1 MSSLGE
7 SGAGDDCSA
16 VRPPNPGPWPPWQRV
31 RHHRGHNILSGVYP
45 VYIHVS
51 GVYPLYIH
59 VSGVYPSPWHRRST
73 GNGCRW
79 DVQKAQRCKPIAAR
93 SYLLAAIR
101 LCLKSNT
108 AWRALTL
115 HGGVSADRKQSAS
128 ADFGSATRFVPAKSR
143 GRTALTI
150 PLGCQSPLSLPLIP
164 VSSSPCAIALW
175 VSFPPQIAL
184 RGSVKEKERLCGFTF
199 LFVFYI
205 SLFLWLHLFY
215 MICEYLL
222 FCCLFFFSS
231 RKKAHSVRWLD
242 FF

>member
-31 RHHRGHNILSGVYP
+31 QHHRGRHVLSGVYP

-51 GVYPLYIH
+51 SVYP
-59 VSGVYPSPWHRRST
+59 PPWHRCST

-101 LCLKSNT
+101 LGLKSNT
-108 AWRALTL
+108 ARRALTL
-115 HGGVSADRKQSAS
+115 HGGVPVDIKQSAS
-128 ADFGSATRFVPAKSR
+128 ADFGSATRFVPAKSW

-150 PLGCQSPLSLPLIP
+150 PLGGQTPLSLPLIP
-164 VSSSPCAIALW
+164 VSSSPCVIALW
-175 VSFPPQIAL
+175 VSFPPP
-184 RGSVKEKERLCGFTF
+184 RL
-199 LFVFYI
+199 L
-205 SLFLWLHLFY
+205 
-215 MICEYLL
+215 
-222 FCCLFFFSS
+222 
-231 RKKAHSVRWLD
+231 
-242 FF
+242 